1 MAPERESSSD
11 GTDPP
16 TTREL
21 TQWLAAITVVVGLT
35 VVVAQSFGLAEIA
48 DSTLRIVLG
57 AGIILAGGPKA
68 IRALA
73 EAFA

>member
-1 MAPERESSSD
+1 MAPKEEPSSD
-11 GTDPP
+11 DTP
-16 TTREL
+16 TREL
-21 TQWLAAITVVVGLT
+21 AQWLAALTIAVGLT

>member
-1 MAPERESSSD
+1 MVPKREPSN
-11 GTDPP
+11 DPP
-16 TTREL
+16 TREL
-21 TQWLAAITVVVGLT
+21 TQWLAALTIVVGLV

-73 EAFA
+73 EAVA

>member
-1 MAPERESSSD
+1 MVPKSESSSD
-11 GTDPP
+11 PP
-16 TTREL
+16 TREL
-21 TQWLAAITVVVGLT
+21 TQWLAALTIVVGLA

-73 EAFA
+73 EAVS